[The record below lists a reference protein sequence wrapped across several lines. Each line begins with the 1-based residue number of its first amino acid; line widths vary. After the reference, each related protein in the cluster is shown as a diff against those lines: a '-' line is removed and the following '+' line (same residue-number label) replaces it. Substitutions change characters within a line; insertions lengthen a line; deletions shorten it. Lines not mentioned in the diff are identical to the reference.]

1 MLVSDARLSRYVQ
14 ECNARGVEYI
24 TTTRILGFSI
34 TTGINV
40 DAGLSMESICCSKL
54 HLLLDEAAAIPLLDE
69 DEEFRPFMGA
79 DRTK

>member
-1 MLVSDARLSRYVQ
+1 M
-14 ECNARGVEYI
+14 
-24 TTTRILGFSI
+24 
-34 TTGINV
+34 TGINV

-54 HLLLDEAAAIPLLDE
+54 HLLLDEAAAIPLLDD

>member
-1 MLVSDARLSRYVQ
+1 MLVSDARSSRYVQ
-14 ECNARGVEYI
+14 ECNARVEYI

-54 HLLLDEAAAIPLLDE
+54 HLLLDEAAAIPLLDD